1 MSEQHQTDLEQA
13 KAKLMDVEKNKE
25 ARKDPRAGVANPPL
39 RKPATD
45 DSASAGEK
53 KIRPIDKKP
62 LKKTFGQKLKAAMF
76 SEDIGNG
83 SVTDY
88 LFFKMLIPALKRVV
102 LDMGNTALAMALGMD
117 PKTKIFNGSTTTH
130 TANARIYRDR
140 NYSYNRGDARE
151 YTRSRDAISDLQWD
165 EETARD
171 IFTQIC
177 EILEHYPSISVAEV
191 YSIMNMS
198 EYIRSTDKNWG
209 WTSTNGMDV
218 LPTDPGDPRC
228 ERYYIA
234 MPPAKPL
241 Y

>member
-1 MSEQHQTDLEQA
+1 MSDQHQTDVEQA
-13 KAKLMDVEKNKE
+13 KAKLEDVAKNKE
-25 ARKDPRAGVANPPL
+25 ARKDPRAGVTNPPL

-45 DSASAGEK
+45 DNNPVGEK
-53 KIRPIDKKP
+53 KIRPVGKKP
-62 LKKTFGQKLKAAMF
+62 LKKTFGQKLKTALF

-117 PKTKIFNGSTTTH
+117 PKTRILNGGTTTH
-130 TANARIYRDR
+130 TANARVYQDR
-140 NYSYNRGDARE
+140 NYSYNRGNTRD
-151 YTRSRDAISDLQWD
+151 YTRSRDAISELQWD

-171 IFTQIC
+171 IFTQIS
-177 EILEHYPSISVAEV
+177 EVLEHYPTLNVAEV

-209 WTSTNGMDV
+209 WTSMNGINM
-218 LPTDPGDPRC
+218 LPVDPSDPRC
-228 ERYYIA
+228 DRFYIE